1 MSIGIVVGLYSIAS
15 FASSRLAGQKLR
27 SNFANFSYSYLAA
40 FFIYALIGS
49 IFGQIAINGGLY
61 LAGGLH
67 YLGIYMYTP
76 QTLLDVASSE
86 PYTLKWIPEALA
98 AILVGGYVAYR
109 IARNMT
115 GNNVRKMIL
124 AAGPHILMVIFF
136 VLIFTT
142 ISPRW
147 S

>member
-1 MSIGIVVGLYSIAS
+1 
-15 FASSRLAGQKLR
+15 
-27 SNFANFSYSYLAA
+27 
-40 FFIYALIGS
+40 
-49 IFGQIAINGGLY
+49 
-61 LAGGLH
+61 
-67 YLGIYMYTP
+67 MYTP

-98 AILVGGYVAYR
+98 AILVGGYVAYK
-109 IARNMT
+109 IDRNMT
-115 GNNVRKMIL
+115 GSNVRKMIL
-124 AAGPHILMVIFF
+124 AAGPHILMIIFF